1 MLNNQD
7 VETWKI
13 AAIILGIISI
23 AMFLIQRSNYM
34 FLDVFFELC
43 IFHVPA
49 IIAVG
54 VYVYLRKTLSLVI
67 EGLKSG

>member
-1 MLNNQD
+1 MNNQD

-13 AAIILGIISI
+13 TAIILGIISI

-34 FLDVFFELC
+34 FLDVFFEFC

-49 IIAVG
+49 IIAVA
-54 VYVYLRKTLSLVI
+54 VYVYLRKTPSLVI

>member
-1 MLNNQD
+1 MNNQD

-13 AAIILGIISI
+13 TAIILGIISI
-23 AMFLIQRSNYM
+23 VMFLIQRSNYM
-34 FLDVFFELC
+34 FLDVFFEFC

-54 VYVYLRKTLSLVI
+54 VYVYLRKTSSLVI
-67 EGLKSG
+67 DG